1 MKEYYAFVNGKDVFI
16 DDKIVVNTIA
26 KGVEKGYIKALCKCC
41 AGVSVISGL
50 ALLGCS
56 VYSEIVRRKNE
67 TEPETVSVETDRKN
81 DIKG

>member
-26 KGVEKGYIKALCKCC
+26 KGVEKGYIKAACKCC
-41 AGVSVISGL
+41 VGFSAIVGL
-50 ALLGCS
+50 TLLGCG

-67 TEPETVSVETDRKN
+67 TEPETVGVETDRKN
-81 DIKG
+81 DIQW